1 MNTLSTYAII
11 SKIRICGSPGT
22 SRASVLSLQLSISWL
37 QSHSNKDNSQHAA
50 YSSRHH
56 RGGHSSAGGEC
67 PWSRQ
72 GLLGAALKMA
82 CSGGGRSI
90 PCMSPGL
97 SWAGMEVGHGVRTG
111 RWALPENHH
120 HHLLWFSWDSGNKE
134 LHRKT
139 NVPDVSCPHIIV
151 NSVSFPHFHSCNLPS
166 SLLGHRFS
174 FFLFLTR
181 YSSTLR

>member
-1 MNTLSTYAII
+1 MWEPWHVQGFSLKSPAFHLLAPVPQQQGQQST
-11 SKIRICGSPGT
+11 CCLQFSP
-22 SRASVLSLQLSISWL
+22 SPQ
-37 QSHSNKDNSQHAA
+37 
-50 YSSRHH
+50 
-56 RGGHSSAGGEC
+56 GHSSAGGEC

-181 YSSTLR
+181 YSSMLR